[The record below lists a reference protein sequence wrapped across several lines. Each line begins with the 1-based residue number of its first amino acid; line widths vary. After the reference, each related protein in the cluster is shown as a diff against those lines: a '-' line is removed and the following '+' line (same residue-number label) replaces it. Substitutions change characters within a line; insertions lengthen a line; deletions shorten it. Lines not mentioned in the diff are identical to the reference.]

1 MKNSIFAKAS
11 LFLLGG
17 LMIASSS
24 CKKIENPETIQ
35 VVDES
40 KTGTIKGIV
49 YADLIDTNSVDE
61 FAPVGTTVLV
71 SINSSDFPG
80 STGSQTLLYKT
91 TVGTNGEYTINVP
104 APTSTITA
112 TVMPQ
117 EFRTNR
123 IDWRGMTQS
132 TKFEA
137 NSFTVSVIQGGTAI
151 QDFWYYY

>member
-1 MKNSIFAKAS
+1 MKNLIFAKAS

-17 LMIASSS
+17 LMIASS
-24 CKKIENPETIQ
+24 CKKIENPEAIQ

-40 KTGTIKGIV
+40 KTATVKGIV

-61 FAPVGTTVLV
+61 FAPVGTTLLV

-91 TVGTNGEYTINVP
+91 TVGANGEYTINVP
-104 APTSTITA
+104 APTSAITA
-112 TVMPQ
+112 RVMPQ
-117 EFRTNR
+117 EFRTSR
-123 IDWRGMTQS
+123 IDWRGTSEM

-137 NSFTVSVIQGGTAI
+137 NSFNVSIVQGGTSI
-151 QDFWYYY
+151 HDFWYYY